1 MKLANGS
8 ARSGARARPIAA
20 DRDQSGRMWRPPIPL
35 CCERALIASPG
46 WSFQGATDEAG
57 ETALGTASYIP
68 AVIVIVPVTAFPAV
82 YDKQALRLS
91 MTHENGR
98 GGRDAT
104 IC

>member
-1 MKLANGS
+1 MAQRGPV
-8 ARSGARARPIAA
+8 ARARPMGRR
-20 DRDQSGRMWRPPIPL
+20 RDQSGRMWRPPIPL

-57 ETALGTASYIP
+57 GTALGTASYIP

-98 GGRDAT
+98 EGRDAT